1 MVTADSAGARILV
14 IDDDAPLL
22 AFTCKYLSRL
32 GYRPVSY
39 RSAEEA
45 WKHFQAV
52 AAQYWLVVIDL
63 SMPGISGG
71 QLAQMMLGSDPEIRL
86 ILTSG
91 YPFDAQRT
99 LDAGPDRQFLG
110 HHRHRHRFCPLG
122 LAEEEGPARGLRLSA
137 GRIGIAALRLGA
149 APIDDAGSACR
160 GASARGDQ

>member
-1 MVTADSAGARILV
+1 MVTAESAGARILV

-91 YPFDAQRT
+91 YPFDAQEILMVGRDE
-99 LDAGPDRQFLG
+99 LP
-110 HHRHRHRFCPLG
+110 
-122 LAEEEGPARGLRLSA
+122 SA
-137 GRIGIAALRLGA
+137 PNRSL
-149 APIDDAGSACR
+149 PP
-160 GASARGDQ
+160 

>member
-52 AAQYWLVVIDL
+52 AAHYSLVVIDL
-63 SMPGISGG
+63 SMPGISGA
-71 QLAQMMLGSDPEIRL
+71 QLARMMLGSDPEIRL

-91 YPFDAQRT
+91 YPFDTEQS
-99 LDAGPDRQFLG
+99 LESEPDRVAFL
-110 HHRHRHRFCPLG
+110 HKPFTPAM
-122 LAEEEGPARGLRLSA
+122 LAETVNRLI
-137 GRIGIAALRLGA
+137 RTYPKR
-149 APIDDAGSACR
+149 DA
-160 GASARGDQ
+160 D

>member
-1 MVTADSAGARILV
+1 MVTAESAGARILV

-71 QLAQMMLGSDPEIRL
+71 QLAPMIVGSGPGGRL
-86 ILTSG
+86 PLTPG
-91 YPFDAQRT
+91 YPFHPPRNH
-99 LDAGPDRQFLG
+99 P
-110 HHRHRHRFCPLG
+110 
-122 LAEEEGPARGLRLSA
+122 S
-137 GRIGIAALRLGA
+137 
-149 APIDDAGSACR
+149 
-160 GASARGDQ
+160 